1 MSLRRLWL
9 SRPCHLG
16 QARRALLRGHGFSGF
31 GEVATVPGAG
41 HGEQHLS
48 PRHALAP
55 PSSIAARGERP
66 YRATGDPVGPTGVV
80 QPGLMFCHLGLL
92 TRIWFQTDANAE
104 RLVVAVRHWGRC
116 PAAFTPRHL
125 ANAAW
130 AFAELRVLEEEEF
143 QDETCPADGLQ
154 QKDDKA
160 LTALVALEVL
170 KFKDLPMEV
179 APEVLS
185 SLLSLGKK
193 NSESP
198 IDKARLDPPGSMAP
212 WLDDII
218 GDWQDDKGNQYQ
230 VRKDEDGTSCSVRT
244 TRKNGHVVLTRSM
257 LKYDMKSDL
266 LMWGR
271 SYYLQTEAYD
281 RSKVYW
287 KPLKNVPPYTWY
299 RRYEEALVEAP
310 SDWNGWVDGDCSV
323 PTLEQVVGSWRDDDG
338 AIYKI
343 TMDESGWSCSA
354 SIERQDGRRYE
365 ARETIK
371 CYADGGLCWAD
382 AYFLEPVEGDGSS
395 ICWTSIKTGR
405 GFWWESVPDQGAFVV
420 TRSTLQAL
428 LAQMVGQWKDEE
440 CSVYNV
446 TMDDSGESCT
456 VEIQRPDGRTRVSKG
471 LLKYSTKMESVMW
484 GRSYYLDVQGA
495 GDVVWVH
502 TGQGKSF
509 RWLLVHK
516 SWAQANLE
524 KLVGTWQDQ
533 DENLYT
539 VTLDD
544 PAVSCS
550 VQLDRLDG
558 MSRHLQSMLK
568 ADSEAKCIWW
578 GAGYSVELAPGWPE
592 VLHWTPS
599 KASKGKQIWQR
610 CSNC

>member
-1 MSLRRLWL
+1 
-9 SRPCHLG
+9 
-16 QARRALLRGHGFSGF
+16 
-31 GEVATVPGAG
+31 
-41 HGEQHLS
+41 
-48 PRHALAP
+48 
-55 PSSIAARGERP
+55 
-66 YRATGDPVGPTGVV
+66 
-80 QPGLMFCHLGLL
+80 
-92 TRIWFQTDANAE
+92 
-104 RLVVAVRHWGRC
+104 
-116 PAAFTPRHL
+116 
-125 ANAAW
+125 
-130 AFAELRVLEEEEF
+130 
-143 QDETCPADGLQ
+143 
-154 QKDDKA
+154 
-160 LTALVALEVL
+160 
-170 KFKDLPMEV
+170 
-179 APEVLS
+179 
-185 SLLSLGKK
+185 
-193 NSESP
+193 
-198 IDKARLDPPGSMAP
+198 MAP

-230 VRKDEDGTSCSVRT
+230 VRKDADGTSCSVRT
-244 TRKNGHVVLTRSM
+244 TRKNGHVVLTCAM
-257 LKYDMKSDL
+257 LKFDVKSDL

-281 RSKVYW
+281 HSKVYW

-299 RRYEEALVEAP
+299 RLYSEEAIVEAVP
-310 SDWNGWVDGDCSV
+310 DWHGWVDGDRSV

-343 TMDESGWSCSA
+343 TMDQSGWSCSA

-395 ICWTSIKTGR
+395 ICWTSIKSGR

-446 TMDDSGESCT
+446 TMDDSGDSCT

-539 VTLDD
+539 VTLDS
-544 PAVSCS
+544 PAISCS

-568 ADSEAKCIWW
+568 ADSDAKCIWW